1 MKYQPETKEELKA
14 LCDDLKVNL
23 GDIDTSKISDMS
35 YLFAFSS
42 RSNKQFEGIEK
53 WNVSNVTD
61 MTEMFYRATYFNQ
74 PLNDWDVSNVTNMAG
89 MFHYATYFNQ
99 PLNDWNVSKVIDMSE
114 MFSFTENFNQ
124 PIDNWDVSKVKDMSH
139 MFDGARHFNQLLNNW
154 DVSSVTNMAG
164 MFHIATYFNQP
175 LNDWDVSKVKNMQ
188 DMFWRARNFNQN
200 IENWDVS
207 SVTNMFRIFENA
219 DKFDKS
225 LDAWTINDE
234 CFIYSF
240 ARKCPIENDLTK
252 MPKAVI
258 KDLINNKEKTEQKN
272 NFKYHPE
279 TKHELIKLCDD
290 STVNLGDIDTSKIT
304 DMSGLFMFTERTN
317 EQFAGIEKWDVSN
330 VTDMSD
336 MFQGAKNFNQNIENW
351 DVSKVTNMS
360 CMFCS
365 ALHFN
370 QPLNNWDVSK
380 VKDMS
385 RMFAYS
391 KFNQDISSWNVSNV
405 TNINAIFKSSPF
417 NFDVNDWDVSNV
429 EKCWEPFDKLTITDV
444 ELEPYKFDLSK
455 WLDPENPKGL
465 KIEKIFPEIA
475 EYVTYKYWDGI
486 GPGPTANFSEM
497 FDFNFNNPNC
507 RGTSFENI
515 KNVDWSFINDKTKD
529 WTVTVHNK
537 EMLQELLRDKDI
549 TNLQKLDVSEIE
561 DFSNL
566 CECCLERTDFSGI
579 EKWDMSN
586 AKNVSFMF
594 TGTNFNHDVS
604 QWKLPDYCIT
614 EGMFV
619 GTEISNSNFHKAAN
633 AFKLDP
639 YQSELLITEKDLIP
653 NDYNLNP
660 RIFEGEDEIPQ
671 DISWNLKKNE
681 AVDKLF
687 NKLSDIEKELIE
699 TKNSI
704 INYVRNR

>member
-1 MKYQPETKEELKA
+1 MKYQPETKDELK
-14 LCDDLKVNL
+14 
-23 GDIDTSKISDMS
+23 
-35 YLFAFSS
+35 
-42 RSNKQFEGIEK
+42 
-53 WNVSNVTD
+53 
-61 MTEMFYRATYFNQ
+61 
-74 PLNDWDVSNVTNMAG
+74 
-89 MFHYATYFNQ
+89 
-99 PLNDWNVSKVIDMSE
+99 
-114 MFSFTENFNQ
+114 
-124 PIDNWDVSKVKDMSH
+124 
-139 MFDGARHFNQLLNNW
+139 
-154 DVSSVTNMAG
+154 
-164 MFHIATYFNQP
+164 
-175 LNDWDVSKVKNMQ
+175 
-188 DMFWRARNFNQN
+188 
-200 IENWDVS
+200 
-207 SVTNMFRIFENA
+207 
-219 DKFDKS
+219 
-225 LDAWTINDE
+225 
-234 CFIYSF
+234 
-240 ARKCPIENDLTK
+240 
-252 MPKAVI
+252 
-258 KDLINNKEKTEQKN
+258 
-272 NFKYHPE
+272 
-279 TKHELIKLCDD
+279 KLCEDL
-290 STVNLGDIDTSKIT
+290 TVNLGDIDTSKIT

-317 EQFAGIEKWDVSN
+317 EQFAGIETWDVSN
-330 VTDMSD
+330 VTNMAC
-336 MFQGAKNFNQNIENW
+336 MFSYSKFNQDISSW
-351 DVSKVTNMS
+351 DVSKVKDMS
-360 CMFCS
+360 RMFDGATYFNQPLNDWDVSNVTTMYCMFNY
-365 ALHFN
+365 AENFN

-380 VKDMS
+380 VKDMSSMFECCTTFNGDLSGWNVSNVTDMS

-391 KFNQDISSWNVSNV
+391 KFNQDISSWDVSKV

-417 NFDVNDWDVSNV
+417 NFDVSDWDVSNV

-465 KIEKIFPEIA
+465 KIEKIFPDIA

-561 DFSNL
+561 DFSSL
-566 CECCLERTDFSGI
+566 CECCPERTDFSGI

-699 TKNSI
+699 TKKSI
-704 INYVRNR
+704 IDYVRNR